1 MYKTLDI
8 KWLNVLNFHTI
19 DWLYRRLQEVGNSFQ
34 SRISFKIPSN
44 FVALAAH
51 NDRLVI
57 HFSDSRCISEIQKIL
72 DEWEKK
78 MGVPMLERH
87 YLRTEVVM
95 DQKGTSFS
103 DLIARHYAMELATG
117 MYSV

>member
-57 HFSDSRCISEIQKIL
+57 HFSDSRCIPEIQKIL
-72 DEWEKK
+72 DEWEKRW
-78 MGVPMLERH
+78 GCRC
-87 YLRTEVVM
+87 LR
-95 DQKGTSFS
+95 DIIRA
-103 DLIARHYAMELATG
+103 LR
-117 MYSV
+117 